1 MDAKVQEFLN
11 FVAREVIQDDFEM
24 NAGSFAELAC
34 RKLVDLGIMTKEEKE
49 DGNYYIFEDPDFDE
63 EDEEVA
69 EEENG
74 EPEVATEE

>member
-34 RKLVDLGIMTKEEKE
+34 RRLVDLGIMTKEEKE
-49 DGNYYIFEDPDFDE
+49 DGNYYVFEDPDFDE
-63 EDEEVA
+63 EDED
-69 EEENG
+69 
-74 EPEVATEE
+74 TEESEAAKEE

>member
-34 RKLVDLGIMTKEEKE
+34 RRLVDLGIMTKEEKE
-49 DGNYYIFEDPDFDE
+49 DGNYYVFEDPDFDE
-63 EDEEVA
+63 EDEE
-69 EEENG
+69 
-74 EPEVATEE
+74 TEESEAAKEE